1 VSPCCPSRSRPATV
15 ACRSRVA
22 AAIEWALPGVIL
34 SLVPK
39 CPACLAAYIAVWT
52 AAPGTVL
59 SKLRHCWHI
68 KFARL
73 PNGGDPHVQ
82 RRPLLILAV
91 EFVD

>member
-1 VSPCCPSRSRPATV
+1 MSPCCPSRSRPATV

-52 AAPGTVL
+52 GFGLSFSTATYLRWGILLAGGTAFLCLTLRRVYRLIARKL
-59 SKLRHCWHI
+59 S
-68 KFARL
+68 
-73 PNGGDPHVQ
+73 
-82 RRPLLILAV
+82 
-91 EFVD
+91 